1 MIERFEWSAGI
12 GRWLGVSV
20 RIHATLLLFFILI
33 FAIGWHYQDRDYAIG
48 TGTVTAAMLLL
59 AILAHEFAHLFA
71 IGNLGGEVHAVT
83 LTPWGGKSSFSLPA
97 LNRDRLIVHVA
108 GPFVSFCLFLIG
120 AVLLTRSG
128 QSGWQELMNPLQ
140 PQQFRLPDW
149 QISTL
154 EIFTWLNFQIF
165 LVNLLPCFPFD
176 GAQIARTLFLMAGQ
190 DLGRLKIESTLLA
203 IGQLTAAVCF
213 VLAWMTHKL
222 NAGPIQPTWALL
234 LTAGVT
240 LMFCARFDY
249 QRNLADAL
257 EDDDW
262 TDDDPEESLAT
273 DLQYDDANQFGFLV
287 EDSYSQWLVEKQ
299 RQRERGI
306 EDFDESELAAEDER
320 RSDHIL
326 RKLHDQGMDS
336 LTDDERLVLHRVS
349 ERLRKQREQGV

>member
-1 MIERFEWSAGI
+1 MLERFEWSAGI

-20 RIHATLLLFFILI
+20 RIHATLLLFLILI
-33 FAIGWHYQDRDYAIG
+33 FAVGWHYQDRDYAIG

-59 AILAHEFAHLFA
+59 AVLLHELAHLFA
-71 IGNLGGEVHAVT
+71 IKNLGGEIHSVT

-97 LNRDRLIVHVA
+97 LNRDRLLVHLA
-108 GPFVSFCLFLIG
+108 GPAISFCLFLVG
-120 AVLLTRSG
+120 ALVLT
-128 QSGWQELMNPLQ
+128 QSSQSNWQELMNPLL
-140 PQQFRLPDW
+140 PRQFQLAEW
-149 QISTL
+149 QTSTL

-176 GAQIARTLFLMAGQ
+176 GVQIARTLFLMVGNE
-190 DLGRLKIESTLLA
+190 LSRLKIESTLLA
-203 IGQLTAAVCF
+203 IGQLTAASFF
-213 VLAWMTHKL
+213 VLAWLTHKL
-222 NAGPIQPTWALL
+222 NHGPIQPTWALM
-234 LTAGVT
+234 LTACVT
-240 LMFCARFDY
+240 LMFCARYDY

-262 TDDDPEESLAT
+262 MEAEELDEEEAAL
-273 DLQYDDANQFGFLV
+273 DYEANQFGFFA

-299 RQRERGI
+299 QQRDRVI
-306 EDFDESELAAEDER
+306 SRPDESELAEDDDR

-336 LTDDERLVLHRVS
+336 LTDDERSVLQRVS

>member
-12 GRWLGVSV
+12 GKWLGVSV
-20 RIHATLLLFFILI
+20 RIHATLLLFLILI

-59 AILAHEFAHLFA
+59 AVLLHELAHLFA
-71 IGNLGGEVHAVT
+71 VGNLGGEIHSVT
-83 LTPWGGKSSFSLPA
+83 LTPWGGKSSLSLPA
-97 LNRDRLIVHVA
+97 LNRDRLIVHLA
-108 GPFVSFCLFLIG
+108 GPFVSLCLFLVG
-120 AVLLTRSG
+120 AVILTRSG
-128 QSGWQELMNPLQ
+128 NSDWQQLMNPLQ

-165 LVNLLPCFPFD
+165 LVNLVPCFPFD

-190 DLGRLKIESTLLA
+190 DLSRLKIESTLLA

-222 NAGPIQPTWALL
+222 NVGPLQPTWALL

-240 LMFCARFDY
+240 LMFCARYDY
-249 QRNLADAL
+249 QRSLAEAMEDEDWLEPELAEEDAL
-257 EDDDW
+257 SEDH
-262 TDDDPEESLAT
+262 E
-273 DLQYDDANQFGFLV
+273 ANQFSFMV
-287 EDSYSQWLVEKQ
+287 EDTYSQWLLEKQ
-299 RQRERGI
+299 RARERGSPT
-306 EDFDESELAAEDER
+306 FDENQLAEEDER

-336 LTDDERLVLHRVS
+336 LTDEERAVLQRVS